1 MFLKCC
7 SFYQDNYYRT
17 LYNILL
23 WIVIIFSIFLI
34 KHLSILLVIL
44 LCTPQFYSLC
54 CFLINLLLF
63 FCSYISC
70 FLGITWLLYNIN
82 FFHCLTQKIKQCLYM
97 TIPHCNLYSVQGY
110 FWYFCLDFFFFSHQ
124 ACWAYVT
131 VWGKNSWALPL
142 MPPLLFRWASARLNS
157 GVLILLVNYI

>member
-44 LCTPQFYSLC
+44 LCTPQFYSC